1 MDSPPLRQLLALAG
15 GFYWPAELNWDF
27 IVFRLGETRGTR
39 PMVLR
44 PMSKFTVV
52 REKDVPARAGYVWA
66 GYVAAN
72 SPQAGFGIR
81 YRGVQ
86 REFTQEYTFQD
97 LYNLGLAQQVPGA
110 FALNRFNQPSPPEY
124 VLSLAP
130 SLVFPF
136 GRNFETYIV
145 NRSDTS
151 NAVVYDAVAILLL
164 LYV

>member
-1 MDSPPLRQLLALAG
+1 MDSGKLWQMLALAG
-15 GFYWPAELNWDF
+15 GFYWPLELRWDF

-39 PMVLR
+39 PMVLQPR
-44 PMSKFTVV
+44 SKFTVV
-52 REKDVPARAGYVWA
+52 TEKDVSVRAGYVWG

-97 LYNLGLAQQVPGA
+97 LYDLGFSQQVPGA
-110 FALNRFNQPSPPEY
+110 FTLNRFNQSSPPEY
-124 VLSLAP
+124 VLSLSP
-130 SLVFPF
+130 SLVLPF
-136 GRNFETYIV
+136 GRNFEAYIV
-145 NRSDTS
+145 NRSDTR
-151 NAVVYDAVAILLL
+151 NAIFYDAVAILML